1 MNQWMKKTLSVKGC
15 ICLFVCVYEMY
26 DDAQA
31 ANLLNGGVLGFF
43 FFLAVKRINQ
53 QALPTF
59 LH

>member
-31 ANLLNGGVLGFF
+31 ASLLNGGVLGFF
-43 FFLAVKRINQ
+43 FFFPGSKE
-53 QALPTF
+53 T
-59 LH
+59 